1 MTGMDSFSALFAQWK
16 QADAVARAAEEAILS
31 DSMASLEGKGT
42 LPSVA
47 DWQAA
52 KRLRAYADKLLDEAI
67 ERMRK
72 EDANRRAGKP
82 PGDTASDQ
90 AAA

>member
-1 MTGMDSFSALFAQWK
+1 MDSFSALFAQWK

-31 DSMASLEGKGT
+31 DSMSALERQDT

-47 DWQAA
+47 DWQEA
-52 KRLRAYADKLLDEAI
+52 KRLRAYADKLLDQAI
-67 ERMRK
+67 ERMRE
-72 EDANRRAGKP
+72 EDAHRRAGKP
-82 PGDTASDQ
+82 PGDAAGDQ

>member
-1 MTGMDSFSALFAQWK
+1 MDSFSALFAQWK
-16 QADAVARAAEEAILS
+16 QADAVARAAEETILS
-31 DSMASLEGKGT
+31 ESMTVLQQGNGT
-42 LPSVA
+42 LQTVA

-67 ERMRK
+67 ELMRQ
-72 EDANRRAGKP
+72 EDVHRREGKP
-82 PGDTASDQ
+82 PGDAAGDQ